1 MMFQKVAVHEAL
13 ALLVLVATVGN
24 AETPGPGSH
33 TVPVATGT
41 VTSTVEAV
49 GNLDAPR
56 TVGVTFNG
64 SPGLVTKLP
73 VRVGD
78 AVDAGQ
84 ELAEVDNRAATR
96 QLELAQA
103 ALVTAKGQLAFAKE
117 TLDGDRASVVAAVRM
132 FRNSLGAA
140 RDAAMRLHVDRD
152 AQDELMSSQVQNLDA
167 NRRDRSESSSST
179 ASSAALH
186 SHSLTT
192 NNLTG
197 NPNFPAS
204 VTTDSR
210 TRIRQ
215 RQRLN
220 SITSSTTRSAV
231 AAAGVGLAAAQAAR
245 ATTLAQDEQNL
256 RQMIR
261 AARLARADVA
271 VAVAHDGVGHR
282 CTCIPGLIQEAK
294 GAVRNAKAEVDQ
306 AHDELADTV
315 LKAPFKGT
323 VIDIAG
329 DVGETP
335 AAAARGTASP
345 PAFPNGPGAVE
356 DRHAATQSGFVTLAD
371 LTHRDVTAQVAE
383 KDIRKVNVGQ
393 SAQVT
398 FPGTGAVVTGT
409 VKAIDLEETVVNHVV
424 EYNVKID
431 LDDRAAAQRLGQSAS
446 VVITTASRPDVL
458 SVPNAAVRSSGEG
471 KSVVTVQR
479 GSDYLKV
486 PVTVG
491 LIGDTATEISSP
503 ALKPGDLVVVPGT
516 APAAAGGA

>member
-33 TVPVATGT
+33 TAPVATGT

-64 SPGLVTKLP
+64 NPGLVTKLP

-96 QLELAQA
+96 ALEIAQA

-117 TLDGDRASVVAAVRM
+117 TLDGDRASVVAAVRT

-140 RDAAMRLHVDRD
+140 HDAAMRLHVDRD
-152 AQDELMSSQVQNLDA
+152 AQDDLMSSQLRNLDA

-179 ASSAALH
+179 ASNAALR

-192 NNLTG
+192 NTPSSSL
-197 NPNFPAS
+197 FPAS
-204 VTTDSR
+204 VTTDTR

-231 AAAGVGLAAAQAAR
+231 TAAGVGLAAAQAAR
-245 ATTLAQDEQNL
+245 TTALAQDEQNL

-261 AARLARADVA
+261 AARLARADVSI
-271 VAVAHDGVGHR
+271 AVAHDGVGHR
-282 CTCIPGLIQEAK
+282 CTCVPGLIQEAK

-306 AHDELADTV
+306 AHDALADTV

-323 VIDIAG
+323 VIDVAA

-335 AAAARGTASP
+335 VAAARGTASP

-356 DRHAATQSGFVTLAD
+356 DRRAATQSGFVTLAD

-458 SVPNAAVRSSGEG
+458 SVPNGAVRSSGEG
-471 KSVVTVQR
+471 KGVVTVQR